1 MFGGGEGVFP
11 KQHNEILSGYGML
24 TVKREGGRGNG
35 KPKVVDRIMGLTISH
50 CNLLLQVPLLCDF

>member
-24 TVKREGGRGNG
+24 TVKREGEEMENQRWWIG
-35 KPKVVDRIMGLTISH
+35 
-50 CNLLLQVPLLCDF
+50 